1 MNIKAVELLK
11 INQNM
16 KFGEEPV
23 TQPAA
28 SVVETPVSQPE
39 STLNALHQQGMN
51 NVAFQG
57 ARLAGLKK
65 FGISAMAALALA
77 ASTPVFMT
85 SCADEITQTVTVDM
99 EAIMGLYQQMLN
111 LYQQMLDMQKVNNE
125 QLAQLNAYML
135 ELIQLVKD
143 GQMTQAEFQKAVYE
157 FMINSTANQE
167 LIINQLIQNGKT
179 QEEANQWLQQLIDA
193 VKSGQMSYEEALNK
207 IMELLGSIDGKLSQI
222 LATINEL
229 KSIADA
235 LLEQQMINNKQNEDM
250 KAYLES
256 LFKEV
261 QSGNMSQEQFRKV
274 LFQYLAQD
282 SMNQRIIIQLLIK
295 QGKTQEQAN
304 KFLQELISKVEA
316 GQVSYEE
323 ALKQIMEILGS
334 IDGKLSEILA
344 ELKNISENITM
355 FRQSYEEGKATSLK
369 YLSGIYENG
378 KMNTAYLRA
387 LGQGLSVVNENLIML
402 NNNVADLKA
411 IAQDDTKYNA
421 LMEQL
426 KKLEAGSIDYQ
437 KFEQMF
443 KLLNMNI
450 TQVMNMTKDELV
462 AAIKKFEQTYI
473 NTEKQHQELLQ
484 NINNKM
490 NIIINMQGVDS
501 KALQAAIQQL
511 TNAVNSGNENVVNE
525 LKNIQAQLD
534 KILAKLDAVLKEI
547 GTLSSKVDTYAN
559 MFNKKFDSAV
569 NKLINELRNG
579 LASIKSE
586 QQLSNQYL
594 KNLTQKA
601 DEMLVKLDNLKQQSG
616 NITLEQLETLLKDRD
631 KANYEKYAKLIK
643 DLGLKIDTTNGKLD
657 DLIKAIKQYEQDKKD
672 YSAQLNRIIALLE
685 ANPNYTAKLDQIIK
699 LIENFKCNCDCGNK
713 GGNEGIIDDLEN
725 LLKSSR
731 AAKRR
736 R

>member
-23 TQPAA
+23 TQPTAA
-28 SVVETPVSQPE
+28 VVEPSVSQPE

-57 ARLAGLKK
+57 VKLAGLKK
-65 FGISAMAALALA
+65 FGLAAVAALTL
-77 ASTPVFMT
+77 ASTTPMLT
-85 SCADEITQTVTVDM
+85 SCDETTIQSVTVDM
-99 EAIMGLYQQMLN
+99 AAIMKIYQQMLN
-111 LYQQMLDMQKVNNE
+111 LFQQMLDMQKINNQ
-125 QLAQLNAYML
+125 QLSQMNSYLLQLI
-135 ELIQLVKD
+135 ELVKD
-143 GQMTQAEFQKAVYE
+143 GNMSQEEFQQAVYE
-157 FMINSTANQE
+157 YMINSTANQE
-167 LIINQLIQNGKT
+167 LIINLLIQNGKT

-193 VKSGQMSYEEALNK
+193 VTSGQMSYKEALDK
-207 IMELLGSIDGKLSQI
+207 IMELLGSIDSSLNSI
-222 LATINEL
+222 LATVNEL
-229 KSIADA
+229 KSISDA
-235 LLEQQMINNKQNEDM
+235 LLEQQMINNQQNEDM

-282 SMNQRIIIQLLIK
+282 SMNQKIIIQLLIK

-304 KFLQELISKVEA
+304 QLLQDLINKVEN
-316 GQVSYEE
+316 GSVSYED

-334 IDGKLSEILA
+334 IDGKLDEILA

-355 FRQSYEEGKATSLK
+355 FRESYEEGKEESLK
-369 YLSGIYENG
+369 YLSEIYENG
-378 KMNTAYLRA
+378 KISNAYLRA
-387 LGQGLSVVNENLIML
+387 LGQGLSVVNENLIKL
-402 NNNVADLKA
+402 NNNVMDLKA

-426 KKLEAGSIDYQ
+426 KKLEAGSIDYE

-443 KLLNMNI
+443 KLLNMNL
-450 TQVMNMTKDELV
+450 TDVLNMTKAELI
-462 AAIKKFEQTYI
+462 AAINNFEQTYI

-484 NINNKM
+484 NISNKM

-501 KALQAAIQQL
+501 AALQAAIQQL
-511 TNAVNSGNENVVNE
+511 TNAINNGNENVVNE

-559 MFNKKFDSAV
+559 LFNKKFDSAV
-569 NKLINELRNG
+569 NKLINELRKG
-579 LASIKSE
+579 LAAIKSE

-594 KNLTQKA
+594 KNLTQQA
-601 DEMLVKLDNLKQQSG
+601 DEMIEKLDSLKQQSG
-616 NITLEQLETLLKDRD
+616 NITLEQLEALWKERD
-631 KANYEKYAKLIK
+631 EANYEKYAKLIK
-643 DLGLKIDTTNGKLD
+643 DLGLKIDTTNAKLD
-657 DLIKAIKQYEQDKKD
+657 DLINAIKQYEQDKKD
-672 YSAQLNRIIALLE
+672 YSAQLDRIIALLE
-685 ANPNYTAKLDQIIK
+685 ANPDYTSKLDEIIE
-699 LIENFKCNCDCGNK
+699 LIKNFKCNCDCGNK
-713 GGNEGIIDDLEN
+713 DGNEGIIDDLED
-725 LLKSSR
+725 LLK
-731 AAKRR
+731 
-736 R
+736 

>member
-28 SVVETPVSQPE
+28 AVVEPPVSQPE

-57 ARLAGLKK
+57 VRLAGLRK
-65 FGISAMAALALA
+65 FGLSAMAALTLA
-77 ASTPVFMT
+77 ASSPVFMT
-85 SCADEITQTVTVDM
+85 SCQDEYTIQNVTVDM

-111 LYQQMLDMQKVNNE
+111 LYQQMLDMQKINNE

-135 ELIQLVKD
+135 QLIELVKR
-143 GQMTQAEFQKAVYE
+143 GQMSQAEFQKAVYE

-193 VKSGQMSYEEALNK
+193 VTTGQMSYEEALNK

-282 SMNQRIIIQLLIK
+282 SMNQRIIIQLLVK
-295 QGKTQEQAN
+295 QGKSQEQAN
-304 KFLQELISKVEA
+304 KFLQELIAKVEN
-316 GQVSYEE
+316 GSVSYED

-355 FRQSYEEGKATSLK
+355 FRQSYEEGKETSLK

-378 KMNTAYLRA
+378 KISNAYLRA
-387 LGQGLSVVNENLIML
+387 LGQGLSVVNENLISL
-402 NNNVADLKA
+402 NNNVMDLKA

-443 KLLNMNI
+443 KLLNMNL
-450 TQVMNMTKDELV
+450 TDVLNMTKSELI
-462 AAIKKFEQTYI
+462 AAINRFEQTYI

-501 KALQAAIQQL
+501 AALQAAIQQL
-511 TNAVNSGNENVVNE
+511 TNAVNNGNENVVNE

-534 KILAKLDAVLKEI
+534 QILAKLDAVLKEI

-569 NKLINELRNG
+569 DKLINELRNG
-579 LASIKSE
+579 LAAIKSE

-594 KNLTQKA
+594 RNLTQQA
-601 DEMLVKLDNLKQQSG
+601 DVMIEKLDNLKQQSG
-616 NITLEQLETLLKDRD
+616 NITLEQLEALWKERD
-631 KANYEKYAKLIK
+631 EANYEKYAKLIK
-643 DLGLKIDTTNGKLD
+643 DLGLKIDTTNAKLD
-657 DLIKAIKQYEQDKKD
+657 DLIKAIKQYKQDQKD
-672 YSAQLNRIIALLE
+672 YAAQLDRIIALLE
-685 ANPNYTAKLDQIIK
+685 ANPNYTAKLDQIIE
-699 LIENFKCNCDCGNK
+699 LIKNFKCNCDCGNK

-725 LLKSSR
+725 LLK
-731 AAKRR
+731 
-736 R
+736 

>member
-23 TQPAA
+23 TQPTAA
-28 SVVETPVSQPE
+28 VVEPSVSQPE

-57 ARLAGLKK
+57 VKLAGLKK
-65 FGISAMAALALA
+65 FGLA
-77 ASTPVFMT
+77 AVAAFTLASTTPMLT
-85 SCADEITQTVTVDM
+85 SCDETTIQSVTVDM
-99 EAIMGLYQQMLN
+99 AAIMKIYQQMLN
-111 LYQQMLDMQKVNNE
+111 LFQQMLDMQKINNQ
-125 QLAQLNAYML
+125 QLSQMNSYLLQLI
-135 ELIQLVKD
+135 ELVKD
-143 GQMTQAEFQKAVYE
+143 GNMSQEEFQQAVYE
-157 FMINSTANQE
+157 YMINSTANQE
-167 LIINQLIQNGKT
+167 LIINLLIQNGKT

-193 VKSGQMSYEEALNK
+193 VTSGQMSYKEALDK
-207 IMELLGSIDGKLSQI
+207 IMELLGSIDSSLNSI
-222 LATINEL
+222 LATVNEL
-229 KSIADA
+229 KSISDA
-235 LLEQQMINNKQNEDM
+235 LLEQQMINNQQNEDM

-282 SMNQRIIIQLLIK
+282 SMNQKIIIQLLIK

-304 KFLQELISKVEA
+304 QLLQDLINKVEN
-316 GQVSYEE
+316 GSVSYED

-334 IDGKLSEILA
+334 IDGKLDEILA

-355 FRQSYEEGKATSLK
+355 FRESYEEGKEESLK
-369 YLSGIYENG
+369 YLSEIYENG
-378 KMNTAYLRA
+378 KISNAYLRA
-387 LGQGLSVVNENLIML
+387 LGQGLSVVNENLIKL
-402 NNNVADLKA
+402 NNNVMDLKA

-426 KKLEAGSIDYQ
+426 KKLEAGSIDYE

-443 KLLNMNI
+443 KLLNMNL
-450 TQVMNMTKDELV
+450 TDVLNMTKAELI
-462 AAIKKFEQTYI
+462 AAINNFEQTYI

-484 NINNKM
+484 NISNKM

-501 KALQAAIQQL
+501 AALQAAIQQL
-511 TNAVNSGNENVVNE
+511 TNAINNGNENVVNE

-559 MFNKKFDSAV
+559 LFNKKFDSAV
-569 NKLINELRNG
+569 NKLINELRKG
-579 LASIKSE
+579 LAAIKSE

-594 KNLTQKA
+594 KNLTQQA
-601 DEMLVKLDNLKQQSG
+601 DEMIEKLDSLKQQSG
-616 NITLEQLETLLKDRD
+616 NITLEQLEALWKERD
-631 KANYEKYAKLIK
+631 EANYEKYAKLIK
-643 DLGLKIDTTNGKLD
+643 DLGLKIDTTNAKLD
-657 DLIKAIKQYEQDKKD
+657 DLINAIKQYEQDKKD
-672 YSAQLNRIIALLE
+672 YSAQLDRIIALLE
-685 ANPNYTAKLDQIIK
+685 ANPDYTSKLDEIIE
-699 LIENFKCNCDCGNK
+699 LIKNFKCNCDCGNK
-713 GGNEGIIDDLEN
+713 DGNEGIIDDLED
-725 LLKSSR
+725 LLK
-731 AAKRR
+731 
-736 R
+736 